1 MHQISVLVVVCLAAA
16 SNAAILTRDSASS
29 LLEDG
34 EWLANVGQKRR
45 VVQDRSLDLMDAD
58 HRPVEA
64 AFVSVVYGLDGLGN
78 NLKAFLTQL
87 QVVAEE
93 FNEKYYGALIPIVE
107 GIPAETMK
115 EGLIKIMKAV
125 STVLEKLSVLII
137 DRNPLHPKLSTLD
150 ILGRELADEFRQS
163 EEIMTLTV
171 FGQRVGGLIG
181 AVDDFLVNIVA
192 QLAGKINEADVQL
205 QDGIRQLEAIP
216 PQMLKNVVLQAF
228 RMSAAQ

>member
-1 MHQISVLVVVCLAAA
+1 MHPISVLVFVCFAAA
-16 SNAAILTRDSASS
+16 SNAAVLTRDSASS
-29 LLEDG
+29 LREDG

-45 VVQDRSLDLMDAD
+45 VVEDRSLDLMDAD

-64 AFVSVVYGLDGLGN
+64 AFVSVVYGVDGLGN

-107 GIPAETMK
+107 AIPAETMK

-137 DRNPLHPKLSTLD
+137 DRNPLHPKLSPLD

-171 FGQRVGGLIG
+171 FGQRVSGLIG

-216 PQMLKNVVLQAF
+216 PQMLKNVVVQAF
-228 RMSAAQ
+228 RMSVAQ